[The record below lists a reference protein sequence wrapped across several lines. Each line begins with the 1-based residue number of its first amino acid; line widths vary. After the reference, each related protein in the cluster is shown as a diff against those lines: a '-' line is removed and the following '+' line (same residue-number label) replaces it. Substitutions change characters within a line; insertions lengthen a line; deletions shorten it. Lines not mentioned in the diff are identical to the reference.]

1 MVNAPRKREGQQLL
15 LRFPEGSDL
24 RDTLKNIADT
34 NNRTLTAEI
43 IHRLEASL
51 EADVPDFTKPG
62 PDERLTALES
72 EVNALKAR
80 VVTLETK

>member
-15 LRFPEGSDL
+15 LRFPEGSEL
-24 RDTLKNIADT
+24 RDRLKGIADA

-51 EADVPDFTKPG
+51 EADVPDFTKP
-62 PDERLTALES
+62 DRLEVLEKD
-72 EVNALKAR
+72 VAAIKRKLGMD
-80 VVTLETK
+80 